1 MIVKTE
7 IYDLAN
13 FEAWSGGEYTK
24 DKIVE
29 AGLGEDFMEALEDN
43 YPDGMTESELNDLLW
58 FEDEWCY
65 ELVGLNS
72 HGVTPLR
79 GSDILD
85 NTTIIGHAIE
95 LRIEEYNT
103 AHNTEYTADELGIS
117 EYDFESIL
125 DFWLDENQEDDT
137 DEDYLADRWLDD
149 EGEAL
154 IDEAIEDAAPN
165 IPEADDHK
173 HGDDDE

>member
-103 AHNTEYTADELGIS
+103 AHNTERYRGYNSARYPGYQLRMGCRKGKTQCSRCNGLFRRSACRRGLRCTLG
-117 EYDFESIL
+117 
-125 DFWLDENQEDDT
+125 
-137 DEDYLADRWLDD
+137 
-149 EGEAL
+149 
-154 IDEAIEDAAPN
+154 
-165 IPEADDHK
+165 
-173 HGDDDE
+173 